1 MSWSRTG
8 MATGVG
14 ASSSSSLSLQLSI
27 EKALDDGV
35 AATCRRDR
43 VRMATGCETM
53 VWGGVWVRIG
63 TIFQPGSSVVSG
75 LVGVSAVGGTCGCGW
90 ASGTLG
96 VDACTLG
103 SGASFVFV
111 GEA

>member
-1 MSWSRTG
+1 

-35 AATCRRDR
+35 AAACRRDR
-43 VRMATGCETM
+43 VREATGCET
-53 VWGGVWVRIG
+53 VAWRSVWVCVG
-63 TIFQPGSSVVSG
+63 TICQPGSSVVSG
-75 LVGVSAVGGTCGCGW
+75 PVGGSGVGGTGGCGW
-90 ASGTLG
+90 KSGTLG

-103 SGASFVFV
+103 GVASFVGE

>member
-1 MSWSRTG
+1 

-14 ASSSSSLSLQLSI
+14 ASSSSSSTLQLSI

-35 AATCRRDR
+35 VAACRQDR
-43 VRMATGCETM
+43 VREATGCETM
-53 VWGGVWVRIG
+53 AWGSVRVCVG
-63 TIFQPGSSVVSG
+63 TICQPGSSVVSG
-75 LVGVSAVGGTCGCGW
+75 LVGASAVGGTSGCGW
-90 ASGTLG
+90 TSGTLG

-103 SGASFVFV
+103 CGAV

>member
-1 MSWSRTG
+1 

-27 EKALDDGV
+27 EKALDDEV
-35 AATCRRDR
+35 AAACRRDR
-43 VRMATGCETM
+43 VRVATGCETM
-53 VWGGVWVRIG
+53 VWGRVRVCCG
-63 TIFQPGSSVVSG
+63 TICQSGSSVVSG
-75 LVGVSAVGGTCGCGW
+75 SVGASAVGGTSGCGW
-90 ASGTLG
+90 TSGTLG

>member
-1 MSWSRTG
+1 

-35 AATCRRDR
+35 AAACRRDR
-43 VRMATGCETM
+43 VRVATGCETM
-53 VWGGVWVRIG
+53 VRGRVRVCCG
-63 TIFQPGSSVVSG
+63 TICQLGSAVVSG
-75 LVGVSAVGGTCGCGW
+75 SVGASAVGGTSGCGW
-90 ASGTLG
+90 TSGTLG

-103 SGASFVFV
+103 CVASFVGV

>member
-1 MSWSRTG
+1 

-14 ASSSSSLSLQLSI
+14 ASSSLSSTSQVST
-27 EKALDDGV
+27 EKALDEGV
-35 AATCRRDR
+35 VVACRRDR
-43 VRMATGCETM
+43 VREATGCEI
-53 VWGGVWVRIG
+53 VARGGVCVRVG
-63 TIFQPGSSVVSG
+63 TICQSGSSVVSG
-75 LVGVSAVGGTCGCGW
+75 LVGASAVGGTSGCGW

-103 SGASFVFV
+103 CVASFVGV

>member
-1 MSWSRTG
+1 

-27 EKALDDGV
+27 EKALDDRV
-35 AATCRRDR
+35 AAACRRDCVR
-43 VRMATGCETM
+43 VATGCETM
-53 VWGGVWVRIG
+53 VWRRARVCCG
-63 TIFQPGSSVVSG
+63 TICQSGSAVVSG
-75 LVGVSAVGGTCGCGW
+75 SVGASAVGGTSGCGW
-90 ASGTLG
+90 TSGTLG